1 MVVLAQAILF
11 LVCLLVFLFCWGWRW
26 VTYAPRIMEM
36 VVHCLWFV
44 NFICFYLVL
53 GVVPERERVGGA
65 ALLLVTRLETKFFD
79 EIQSWS

>member
-44 NFICFYLVL
+44 N
-53 GVVPERERVGGA
+53 G
-65 ALLLVTRLETKFFD
+65 LLISSAFTWCWESYQK
-79 EIQSWS
+79 EKG